1 MPCLRGAAVVCAGLV
16 AGLYFGISASFGL
29 FLKPIS
35 DDLGLQRETL
45 SLAVAVGLLLNGE
58 GSDEREEKRREEKR
72 REQRATPHT
81 HTYTHTHAR
90 RGRDGRAQVHMCTPP
105 HLHTHIMYTNRI
117 MPSPLVPLTVVHL

>member
-72 REQRATPHT
+72 TEGHTTHPHIHPHSRKARQRRTCTSAHVHPTPPP
-81 HTYTHTHAR
+81 YTHH
-90 RGRDGRAQVHMCTPP
+90 VH
-105 HLHTHIMYTNRI
+105 
-117 MPSPLVPLTVVHL
+117 